1 LEGLLHALGVWC
13 GQFVLLTQ
21 GSVRSSRVF
30 YFFPAARLIDAF
42 ADYDALEG
50 GPRRR
55 RRCETRGSAAPAAP
69 LIWLRAQQNKF
80 LKISLGGAHVAKS
93 LQ

>member
-1 LEGLLHALGVWC
+1 MKNWYAKLPDWRMVFAWLVLT
-13 GQFVLLTQ
+13 FVAT
-21 GSVRSSRVF
+21 VF